1 MKLNSFI
8 LPALAGVAAAAGADS
23 AAPQQAEVYM
33 LKHTKQT
40 TASNPPSIPNSL
52 AEAILLQRLSSPDK
66 PSALGQ
72 LPQSLDEDDAISYI
86 NEFATPPRPLFD
98 ASDADEPK
106 QLVITFS
113 GITSKH
119 YKQLKAAIPRV
130 PLAFTAPSLG
140 PLPAKVTSSCA
151 FGPSVNPKG
160 SESSKCW
167 SGKTQYL
174 HYDVSKDSKPV
185 QQLSLNLAALKSYAN
200 EGLMETTIVFLD
212 EDSSSLN
219 IESDELRRRQLQIQ
233 KEAKM
238 EDDTTTFVESTH
250 SSSSF
255 NNKAVAGGSRRA
267 PAPSCFASKSSC
279 ENATDSCSGHG
290 VCVDR
295 WAKDATDNSCFFCH
309 CGTTVTTDDKGAR
322 HWYNWGG
329 DICQKRDVSTPFWMF
344 AGVSITLV
352 ATIAF
357 SIGLLFSVGEE
368 KLPGV
373 IGAGVSRSK

>member
-98 ASDADEPK
+98 ASDANEPK

-174 HYDVSKDSKPV
+174 HYDVSKDSKTV
-185 QQLSLNLAALKSYAN
+185 QQLSLNLATLKSYAN

-212 EDSSSLN
+212 EDSSSLKN
-219 IESDELRRRQLQIQ
+219 ESDELRRRQLQIQ

-255 NNKAVAGGSRRA
+255 NNKALAGGSRRA
-267 PAPSCFASKSSC
+267 PAPSCFASKSSTPRITRASS
-279 ENATDSCSGHG
+279 ATAG
-290 VCVDR
+290 R
-295 WAKDATDNSCFFCH
+295 
-309 CGTTVTTDDKGAR
+309 TVTTDDKGAR

-344 AGVSITLV
+344 AGVTITLV